1 LKVISWN
8 LLRLVGA
15 GVPDVARLIAR
26 HRPDLLL
33 MQEATK
39 EIASLP
45 DLVDG
50 YVQRVPMDGRVY
62 GLAAWSPHRLAPT
75 PALRLPVSTMPGRVP
90 PRIAQIVRFGDVE
103 FANVHL
109 SHGQVLNR
117 LQLLRIARTLEGP
130 AAVIGDY
137 NAVGPIVMDGFRDI
151 GPRETTHRAH
161 NIISFRLDRCMARGL
176 RCNDA
181 QVLARGP
188 SDHHPIS
195 LELDVASN
203 RVALERGSGD
213 SVLDRIAALRHAPLG
228 ENVEDLLRAL
238 SHARAR
244 VAIPHKVSELRAR
257 RKKRRASA
265 GSENHHLSH

>member
-1 LKVISWN
+1 
-8 LLRLVGA
+8 
-15 GVPDVARLIAR
+15 
-26 HRPDLLL
+26 
-33 MQEATK
+33 
-39 EIASLP
+39 
-45 DLVDG
+45 
-50 YVQRVPMDGRVY
+50 
-62 GLAAWSPHRLAPT
+62 
-75 PALRLPVSTMPGRVP
+75 MPGRVP

-117 LQLLRIARTLEGP
+117 LQLLRIARALEGP

-161 NIISFRLDRCMARGL
+161 NIIAFRLDRCMARGL
-176 RCNDA
+176 RCSDA
-181 QVLARGP
+181 RVLARGP

-195 LELDVASN
+195 LELNAASN

-244 VAIPHKVSELRAR
+244 VAIPHKVSELRTRR
-257 RKKRRASA
+257 RKRRVAA
-265 GSENHHLSH
+265 GNENHHLSH